1 MSTKKKYN
9 RYDILFQPKKKKT
22 WLLLKPKPIN
32 MDREK
37 DLKNRKRQKK
47 WGKNNIPRKDTRMVI
62 LDYLSYITDTI
73 ILIKLKFNRKTLCR
87 KTIEY
92 HKLLKLMKV
101 LVAWTTTK
109 LYSIRWGRLHGSKY
123 DWSIINF
130 IWIQL
135 INL

>member
-1 MSTKKKYN
+1 
-9 RYDILFQPKKKKT
+9 
-22 WLLLKPKPIN
+22 

-47 WGKNNIPRKDTRMVI
+47 WGKNNIPRKDTRMII

-92 HKLLKLMKV
+92 HKITEIDEGFSCMNNNQALF
-101 LVAWTTTK
+101 
-109 LYSIRWGRLHGSKY
+109 H
-123 DWSIINF
+123 
-130 IWIQL
+130 
-135 INL
+135 